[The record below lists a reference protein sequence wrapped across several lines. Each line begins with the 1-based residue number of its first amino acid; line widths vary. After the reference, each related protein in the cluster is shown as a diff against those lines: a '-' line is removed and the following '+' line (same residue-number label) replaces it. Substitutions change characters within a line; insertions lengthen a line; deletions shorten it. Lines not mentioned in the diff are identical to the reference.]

1 MEIGN
6 KIKEARNGAGLTQD
20 QAAEKIMV
28 SRQTISNWE
37 NGKTMPDIVS
47 VIKMSDLYHISLDE
61 LLKGDQNMMKK
72 IEKDTNIVRSNSRL
86 IAVGIVAI
94 IVAVVVTFASIMTG
108 NAVLDFL
115 AAALPWVFMGI
126 ALACF
131 LATRKPD
138 ENTPKLRVV
147 GFIPI
152 MIGVMFM
159 IGGIY
164 LMNACMWRGIG
175 IGALV
180 VGIVLNGVGL
190 VILFYRKK

>member
-1 MEIGN
+1 
-6 KIKEARNGAGLTQD
+6 
-20 QAAEKIMV
+20 
-28 SRQTISNWE
+28 
-37 NGKTMPDIVS
+37 
-47 VIKMSDLYHISLDE
+47 
-61 LLKGDQNMMKK
+61 
-72 IEKDTNIVRSNSRL
+72 
-86 IAVGIVAI
+86 
-94 IVAVVVTFASIMTG
+94 MTG
-108 NAVLDFL
+108 NAVLEFL

-138 ENTPKLRVV
+138 ENTPKLRVA

-180 VGIVLNGVGL
+180 VGIVLNGVGM